1 MFPRV
6 LFPTDFSAYANAVF
20 ACLPDLKTAGL
31 SEVVL
36 LSVIRPSDVPLPAT
50 VNRESLEYWRFSL
63 EEQMNVARMALEGK
77 GLRVVTRIE
86 YGSPVEQILSV
97 AEDERVN
104 LIVMGAQGM
113 TAAQELLLG
122 STAYE
127 VVRRATLPVLLEKAE
142 VVRELGHVRCH
153 GICETMFT
161 HVLHPTDFSECAE
174 AAFQVV
180 KRLKSAGTK
189 QVTVLHVQ
197 DERNMRHRSG
207 EQIAEFDRLDMERL
221 EQLCKFL
228 NMFGLE
234 AQPML
239 RHGIPF
245 RETLKA
251 AEEIGAGLIVLGA
264 QGRSAV
270 REMLTGST
278 LENVVRLSRQAV
290 LVVRPKGRTEIA

>member
-1 MFPRV
+1 MFARA

-20 ACLPDLKTAGL
+20 ACLPDLKTAGV

-36 LSVIRPSDVPLPAT
+36 LSVIRPSDVPMPET

-63 EEQMNVARMALEGK
+63 EEQLNVARMALEGK
-77 GLRVVTRIE
+77 GLRVVTRVE
-86 YGSPVEQILSV
+86 YGHPVEQILSV
-97 AEDERVN
+97 AEDERVD

-113 TAAQELLLG
+113 TAAQELLIG

-127 VVRRATLPVLLEKAE
+127 VVRRATIPVLLEKME
-142 VVRELGHVRCH
+142 VVRELGHVKCH
-153 GICETMFT
+153 SVCENLFA
-161 HVLHPTDFSECAE
+161 HVLHPTDFSDTAD

-189 QVTVLHVQ
+189 EVTVLHVQ
-197 DERNMRHRSG
+197 DERNMRQRPA
-207 EQIAEFDRLDMERL
+207 EQLAEFDRHDTERL
-221 EQLCKFL
+221 ENLCKSL
-228 NMFGLE
+228 SLFGLQ

-251 AEEIGAGLIVLGA
+251 AEEVGAGLIVLGLR
-264 QGRSAV
+264 GKSAV
-270 REMLTGST
+270 REMLAGST
-278 LENVVRLSRQAV
+278 LENIVRLSRQAV
-290 LVVRPKGRTEIA
+290 LVVRAKE